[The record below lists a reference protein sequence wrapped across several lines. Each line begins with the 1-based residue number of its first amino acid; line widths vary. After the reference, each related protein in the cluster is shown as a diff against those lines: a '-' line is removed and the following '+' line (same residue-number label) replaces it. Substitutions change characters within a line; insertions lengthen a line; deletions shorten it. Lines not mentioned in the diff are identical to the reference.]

1 MNINMTQNKSFQNKF
16 VSNNFMGQLLV
27 FSSGNFIF
35 LKIFN
40 LEFPCFKV
48 WFCGQ
53 NYITNT
59 K

>member
-1 MNINMTQNKSFQNKF
+1 MNINMIQNKSFQNKF

-40 LEFPCFKV
+40 LEFTCFKV